1 MKELTDATRQ
11 MNQIL
16 HQCEEDGDTF
26 DTTLNKLSRVKVHG
40 VIFPTLMLLEIMSKF
55 AEGAIDR
62 HKAKFSGNDQEEQL
76 QKKYSDVVG
85 KWNSK
90 LN

>member
-1 MKELTDATRQ
+1 MQELVNAATQ
-11 MNQIL
+11 MNKIL
-16 HQCEEDGDTF
+16 HECEEDGDNV
-26 DTTLNKLSRVKVHG
+26 DTTLNKLSAIKVHG
-40 VIFPTLMLLEIMSKF
+40 VVFPTLMLLEIMSKF
-55 AEGAIDR
+55 AEGSIDR

-85 KWNSK
+85 KWNNK

>member
-1 MKELTDATRQ
+1 MKELTDAAKK
-11 MNQIL
+11 MNKIL
-16 HQCEEDGDTF
+16 HQCEEEGDNM
-26 DTTLNKLSRVKVHG
+26 DVTLNKLTAVKVHG
-40 VIFPTLMLLEIMSKF
+40 VTFPTLMLLEIMSKF
-55 AEGAIDR
+55 AEGSIDR

-85 KWNSK
+85 KWNNK

>member
-1 MKELTDATRQ
+1 VKELIEAAKK

-16 HQCEEDGDTF
+16 HQCEEEGDNM
-26 DTTLNKLSRVKVHG
+26 DVVLNKLSGVKVHG
-40 VIFPTLMLLEIMSKF
+40 VVFPTLMLLEIMSKF

-85 KWNSK
+85 KWNNK

>member
-1 MKELTDATRQ
+1 MKELVNAATQ
-11 MNQIL
+11 MNKIL
-16 HQCEEDGDTF
+16 HECEEDGDNV
-26 DTTLNKLSRVKVHG
+26 DTTLNKLSAIKVHG
-40 VIFPTLMLLEIMSKF
+40 DLFPTLMLLEIMSKF
-55 AEGAIDR
+55 AEGSIDR

-85 KWNSK
+85 KWNNK